1 MPSNYTKNIG
11 TFLFL
16 FLFLFYFILFLNI
29 LYTYN
34 QVMDQKFEMGK
45 YLVN

>member
-11 TFLFL
+11 K
-16 FLFLFYFILFLNI
+16 FLFLFYFILFYSFPNI